1 MSDTDSFIEE
11 VTEEVRRDR
20 LFAWMK
26 RYGWMVIGAVI
37 IIVGGAGF
45 IEYRKAQATA
55 QYQAFGDAILAA
67 LDNNEAAERAMAL
80 ASIQGSDVGGRAI
93 LALLTSKEQFD
104 AGSQKEAQETLQL
117 LASDADV
124 PLVYRQV
131 ASFKLLALQ
140 ENQLSLAERKAGYEA
155 LIGGN
160 PQLEVLVEEQLAL
173 IEIEQGNTEEAI
185 AALSSIVQD
194 SEATPGL
201 RRRAT
206 QLIVALGGDV
216 PVVATAQEQSE

>member
-26 RYGWMVIGAVI
+26 RYGWMLICAVI
-37 IIVGGAGF
+37 IVVGGAGF

-55 QYQAFGDAILAA
+55 QYQAFGDGILAA
-67 LDNNEAAERAMAL
+67 LDNNEAAERATAL
-80 ASIQGSDVGGRAI
+80 ASIQGSDVGGRAV

-117 LASDADV
+117 LANDGDV

-131 ASFKLLALQ
+131 ASFKLIALQ
-140 ENQLSLAERKAGYEA
+140 ENQLSLAERKTGY
-155 LIGGN
+155 
-160 PQLEVLVEEQLAL
+160 
-173 IEIEQGNTEEAI
+173 
-185 AALSSIVQD
+185 
-194 SEATPGL
+194 
-201 RRRAT
+201 
-206 QLIVALGGDV
+206 
-216 PVVATAQEQSE
+216 